1 MKIEY
6 SKDRRS
12 AKVLSSNGTTW
23 YNVTESSCSCPHFT
37 YRLAGRGGQCKH
49 MKAVFFEEKPTSNL
63 ELKEFE
69 NGLDMDTAYNKFGD
83 DKIRTWLRMGE
94 ILLLKRRFV
103 LLK

>member
-1 MKIEY
+1 
-6 SKDRRS
+6 
-12 AKVLSSNGTTW
+12 
-23 YNVTESSCSCPHFT
+23 
-37 YRLAGRGGQCKH
+37 
-49 MKAVFFEEKPTSNL
+49 MKAVFFEQSFDSNL

-83 DKIRTWLRMGE
+83 EKIRTWLRMGE